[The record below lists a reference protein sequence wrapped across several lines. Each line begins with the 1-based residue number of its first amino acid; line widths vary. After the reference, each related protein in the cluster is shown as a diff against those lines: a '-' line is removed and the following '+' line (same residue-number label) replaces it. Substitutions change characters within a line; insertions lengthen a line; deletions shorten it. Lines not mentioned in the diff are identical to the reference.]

1 MEFFIEK
8 WITESGFVPLPFN
21 GEQQCRSIMRTS
33 PRRPLILKRRKL
45 TLPQKD
51 ESSTSARDEKRG
63 RDERTPKQE
72 HSQEDEH
79 NRQPRDKRDCS
90 LQKFPAGI
98 KIIDHPTMP
107 NTQVVAIPTNADIQS
122 IIEALTAK
130 GKECGNKGPN
140 KFILISSGGTSRSAG
155 PAPSQHLPS
164 EKKASAA
171 IKAAGGQERDKNVT
185 QTVGL
190 AGLRG
195 LLVSMQSYDQGKA
208 VDVVYLDFSKAFDIV
223 SHSILLEKL
232 AAHGLDMC
240 RVHWVKNWLDGWAQ
254 RVVVNGVKS
263 SWWLV
268 TSGVP
273 QDSVLGPILLNI
285 CVSDLDEGISSGE
298 TTGSVLDNSL
308 TNIQWLGKMRSDGL
322 NPSSVKQDTEKE
334 NQMPLQERI
343 KSEEAA
349 AIPAAAASSSWQNSV
364 SERPPYSYMAM
375 IQFAINSTEKKRMTL
390 KDIYTWIEDHFP
402 YFKHIAKP
410 GWKNSIRHNLSLH
423 DMFVRETSAN
433 GKISFWTIH
442 PDANRCLTLDQVF
455 KQQKSRLPDP
465 LKNIGSKTEPQNSRR
480 KMKPLLP
487 RVNSYLVP
495 IQFPLSQPLVLQP
508 SMKVPLSMAQG
519 ASLSSSETLQ
529 SNKRVRIA
537 PKLSLSTEESPSLPT
552 AAIKEESQCDEGL
565 FSPTRSLEENSSQPG
580 EELASFPEDVCIKE
594 EAHSQMDDWLSPF
607 ASSITVKEEP
617 GLFLPD
623 SSTKEKKQFTTLKSP
638 PKAVSDSLVIKRRE
652 RQEMGRSRR
661 KQHLALPC
669 SEEPVLVLP
678 ESNSFDPF
686 RLGADRPF
694 PVENQPLENISQ
706 LNCSQGE
713 EGAFKTPVKEMF
725 TKLPVSSTPSKV
737 SATTTPSL
745 EGLDTWKSA
754 SLAKGSHELDF
765 SPVKTLQLPFTPLQD
780 NQDLLAFNCTPLKNP
795 LFDSPQELLN
805 TESSDM
811 VHASLISS
819 PALVREPAKQ
829 SSVELAAS
837 GFTENRSFMEGLI
850 LDTMNDS
857 LSKILLDISFPGL
870 EDENLGT
877 DISWSQLIPEL
888 K

>member
-1 MEFFIEK
+1 
-8 WITESGFVPLPFN
+8 
-21 GEQQCRSIMRTS
+21 MRTS

-45 TLPQKD
+45 TLPQND
-51 ESSTSARDEKRG
+51 ESSTSARDENRG
-63 RDERTPKQE
+63 QDEKAPKQE
-72 HSQEDEH
+72 HRQEDQH
-79 NRQPRDKRDCS
+79 SRQPRDKKDCG

-130 GKECGNKGPN
+130 GKECGNNGPN

-171 IKAAGGQERDKNVT
+171 IKAAVSQEREKNAA
-185 QTVGL
+185 QTPGL
-190 AGLRG
+190 AGSTALW
-195 LLVSMQSYDQGKA
+195 
-208 VDVVYLDFSKAFDIV
+208 
-223 SHSILLEKL
+223 H
-232 AAHGLDMC
+232 
-240 RVHWVKNWLDGWAQ
+240 
-254 RVVVNGVKS
+254 
-263 SWWLV
+263 
-268 TSGVP
+268 SGVDP
-273 QDSVLGPILLNI
+273 VAGQEQETN
-285 CVSDLDEGISSGE
+285 SSGE
-298 TTGSVLDNSL
+298 TMSSVLDNSL

-322 NPSSVKQDTEKE
+322 NPSSVKEDTEKE
-334 NQMPLQERI
+334 NQMPLRERV
-343 KSEEAA
+343 KTEEEAA
-349 AIPAAAASSSWQNSV
+349 AAAVPTAAESSSWQDSV

-402 YFKHIAKP
+402 YFKHVAKP

-455 KQQKSRLPDP
+455 KPLDLGSPTSPEYSESQQKNRLPDP
-465 LKNIGSKTEPQNSRR
+465 LKNMGSKTEPQNSRR

-508 SMKVPLSMAQG
+508 SVKVPLSMAQG
-519 ASLSSSETLQ
+519 ASLNSSETLQ
-529 SNKRVRIA
+529 SNKRVCIT
-537 PKLSLSTEESPSLPT
+537 PKMSLSAEDSPCLRP
-552 AAIKEESQCDEGL
+552 AAVKEEAQCDAGL
-565 FSPTRSLEENSSQPG
+565 FSPTHSIQENSSQPG
-580 EELASFPEDVCIKE
+580 EELSSFPESACVKE
-594 EAHSQMDDWLSPF
+594 EEGSQLDPWLSPF
-607 ASSITVKEEP
+607 ASTVTVKEEP
-617 GLFLPD
+617 SLFFPD
-623 SSTKEKKQFTTLKSP
+623 SSTKERKQFTALKSP
-638 PKAVSDSLVIKRRE
+638 LKAVSDSLVIKRRE
-652 RQEMGRSRR
+652 RREAGRSRR
-661 KQHLALPC
+661 KQRLALPC

-678 ESNSFDPF
+678 ESSGLDPF
-686 RLGADRPF
+686 RLGAECPF
-694 PVENQPLENISQ
+694 SQENQPLENISQ
-706 LNCSQGE
+706 LSCSQGE
-713 EGAFKTPVKEMF
+713 EGAFKTPVKDIF
-725 TKLPVSSTPSKV
+725 GKLPVSSTPSKV

-745 EGLDTWKSA
+745 EVLDPWKSA

-780 NQDLLAFNCTPLKNP
+780 NQDLLGFNSTPLKNP
-795 LFDSPQELLN
+795 LFDSPRELLN
-805 TESSDM
+805 TESGDM
-811 VHASLISS
+811 VLVPLTSS
-819 PALVREPAKQ
+819 PAFIRDTSKQ
-829 SSVELAAS
+829 SSVELTAS
-837 GFTENRSFMEGLI
+837 GFTENRSLMEGLI

>member
-1 MEFFIEK
+1 
-8 WITESGFVPLPFN
+8 
-21 GEQQCRSIMRTS
+21 MRTS

-51 ESSTSARDEKRG
+51 TSSTSARDENG
-63 RDERTPKQE
+63 GQDEKTPKQE
-72 HSQEDEH
+72 HSQEDRH
-79 NRQPRDKRDCS
+79 NSQHREKTECG

-130 GKECGNKGPN
+130 GKECGNNGPN
-140 KFILISSGGTSRSAG
+140 KFILISSGGTSCSAG
-155 PAPSQHLPS
+155 PTPSQHLPLQM
-164 EKKASAA
+164 KPSAA
-171 IKAAGGQERDKNVT
+171 TKAAGGQERENST
-185 QTVGL
+185 QTPGL
-190 AGLRG
+190 AGGTTLW
-195 LLVSMQSYDQGKA
+195 
-208 VDVVYLDFSKAFDIV
+208 
-223 SHSILLEKL
+223 HSGI
-232 AAHGLDMC
+232 
-240 RVHWVKNWLDGWAQ
+240 
-254 RVVVNGVKS
+254 
-263 SWWLV
+263 
-268 TSGVP
+268 
-273 QDSVLGPILLNI
+273 DSVVGQEQESN
-285 CVSDLDEGISSGE
+285 SSGE
-298 TTGSVLDNSL
+298 TMSSVLDNSL

-322 NPSSVKQDTEKE
+322 SPCSVKQEREKE
-334 NQMPLQERI
+334 NQRPLQERI
-343 KSEEAA
+343 KTEDDAA
-349 AIPAAAASSSWQNSV
+349 AAVPTTAAAASSWQDSV

-402 YFKHIAKP
+402 YFKHVAKP

-455 KQQKSRLPDP
+455 KPLDLGSPTSPEHSESQQKRHLPDP
-465 LKNIGSKTEPQNSRR
+465 QKNTGSNSSSKTEPQNARR

-487 RVNSYLVP
+487 RINSYLVP

-519 ASLSSSETLQ
+519 ASLNSSETFR

-537 PKLSLSTEESPSLPT
+537 PKMSLSADKSSSLPP
-552 AAIKEESQCDEGL
+552 AAVKEESQCDEGL
-565 FSPTRSLEENSSQPG
+565 FSPTHSLKESSSQPG
-580 EELASFPEDVCIKE
+580 EESVSFPESVCIKE
-594 EAHSQMDDWLSPF
+594 EGGSQLDDWLSPF
-607 ASSITVKEEP
+607 ASTLTVKEEP
-617 GLFLPD
+617 GFPSV
-623 SSTKEKKQFTTLKSP
+623 SSTKEKKQFTILKSP
-638 PKAVSDSLVIKRRE
+638 SKGVSDTLVIKRRE
-652 RQEMGRSRR
+652 RREMGRSRR

-678 ESNSFDPF
+678 ESNGFHPF
-686 RLGADRPF
+686 RLGADHPF
-694 PVENQPLENISQ
+694 LQESQPLENASQ
-706 LNCSQGE
+706 LSCLQGE
-713 EGAFKTPVKEMF
+713 EGPFKTPVKEMF
-725 TKLPVSSTPSKV
+725 SKLPVSSTPSKD
-737 SATTTPSL
+737 SATTTPPL
-745 EGLDTWKSA
+745 GGLDQWKSA

-765 SPVKTLQLPFTPLQD
+765 SPVRTLQLPFTPVQE
-780 NQDLLAFNCTPLKNP
+780 NQDLLGFNSTPLKNP
-795 LFDSPQELLN
+795 IFESPRELLN
-805 TESSDM
+805 TESSGM
-811 VHASLISS
+811 VHAPLTSS
-819 PALVREPAKQ
+819 PAFISESTKQ
-829 SSVELAAS
+829 SSIELPNS
-837 GFTENRSFMEGLI
+837 GFTENRSLMEGLI

>member
-1 MEFFIEK
+1 
-8 WITESGFVPLPFN
+8 
-21 GEQQCRSIMRTS
+21 MRTS

-51 ESSTSARDEKRG
+51 ESSTSARDENRG
-63 RDERTPKQE
+63 QDEKTPKQE
-72 HSQEDEH
+72 HRQEDQH
-79 NRQPRDKRDCS
+79 NRQPRDKRDCG

-98 KIIDHPTMP
+98 RIIDHPTMP

-130 GKECGNKGPN
+130 GKECGNNGPN
-140 KFILISSGGTSRSAG
+140 KFILISGGGTSRSAG

-171 IKAAGGQERDKNVT
+171 IKAADGQEREKNVA
-185 QTVGL
+185 QTPGL
-190 AGLRG
+190 AGSTALW
-195 LLVSMQSYDQGKA
+195 
-208 VDVVYLDFSKAFDIV
+208 
-223 SHSILLEKL
+223 H
-232 AAHGLDMC
+232 
-240 RVHWVKNWLDGWAQ
+240 
-254 RVVVNGVKS
+254 
-263 SWWLV
+263 
-268 TSGVP
+268 SGVDP
-273 QDSVLGPILLNI
+273 LIGQEQESN
-285 CVSDLDEGISSGE
+285 SSGE
-298 TTGSVLDNSL
+298 TMSSVLDNSL

-322 NPSSVKQDTEKE
+322 NPSSVKEDTEKE
-334 NQMPLQERI
+334 NQMPLQERV
-343 KSEEAA
+343 KTEEEAA
-349 AIPAAAASSSWQNSV
+349 AAIPTAAASSSWQDSV

-402 YFKHIAKP
+402 YFKHVAKP

-455 KQQKSRLPDP
+455 KPLDLGSPTSPECSESQQKSRLPDP
-465 LKNIGSKTEPQNSRR
+465 LKNMGSKSEPQNSRR

-519 ASLSSSETLQ
+519 ASLNSSETLQ

-537 PKLSLSTEESPSLPT
+537 PKMSLSAEESPSLPR
-552 AAIKEESQCDEGL
+552 AAVKEEGQSDEGL
-565 FSPTRSLEENSSQPG
+565 FSPTHSVQHNSSQPG
-580 EELASFPEDVCIKE
+580 EELSSFPEGACIKE
-594 EAHSQMDDWLSPF
+594 EEGSQLGDWLSPF
-607 ASSITVKEEP
+607 ASTVTVKEEP
-617 GLFLPD
+617 SLFLPD
-623 SSTKEKKQFTTLKSP
+623 SSTKERKQFTTLKSP
-638 PKAVSDSLVIKRRE
+638 SKAVSDSLVIKRRE
-652 RQEMGRSRR
+652 RREVGRSRR

-678 ESNSFDPF
+678 ESSGFDPF

-694 PVENQPLENISQ
+694 PQENQPLEKVSQ
-706 LNCSQGE
+706 LSCSQGE
-713 EGAFKTPVKEMF
+713 EGAFKTPVKDMF
-725 TKLPVSSTPSKV
+725 SKLPVSSTPSKV

-745 EGLDTWKSA
+745 EGLDPWKSA

-780 NQDLLAFNCTPLKNP
+780 NQDLLGFNSTPLKNP
-795 LFDSPQELLN
+795 LFDSPRELLN

-811 VHASLISS
+811 VHVPLTSS
-819 PALVREPAKQ
+819 PAFIRDASKQ
-829 SSVELAAS
+829 SSVELTAS
-837 GFTENRSFMEGLI
+837 GFTENRSLMEGLI

>member
-1 MEFFIEK
+1 
-8 WITESGFVPLPFN
+8 
-21 GEQQCRSIMRTS
+21 MRTS

-45 TLPQKD
+45 TLPQND
-51 ESSTSARDEKRG
+51 EPSTSARDESRG
-63 RDERTPKQE
+63 QDEKAPKQE
-72 HSQEDEH
+72 HRQEDQH
-79 NRQPRDKRDCS
+79 NRQPQDKRDCG

-130 GKECGNKGPN
+130 GKECGSNGPN

-155 PAPSQHLPS
+155 PAPSQHHPS

-171 IKAAGGQERDKNVT
+171 IKAAESQEGEKNVA
-185 QTVGL
+185 QTPGL
-190 AGLRG
+190 AGSTALWHSG
-195 LLVSMQSYDQGKA
+195 ADPVVGQGQEA
-208 VDVVYLDFSKAFDIV
+208 
-223 SHSILLEKL
+223 
-232 AAHGLDMC
+232 
-240 RVHWVKNWLDGWAQ
+240 N
-254 RVVVNGVKS
+254 
-263 SWWLV
+263 
-268 TSGVP
+268 
-273 QDSVLGPILLNI
+273 
-285 CVSDLDEGISSGE
+285 SSGE
-298 TTGSVLDNSL
+298 TMSSVLDNSL

-322 NPSSVKQDTEKE
+322 NPSSVKEDTEKE
-334 NQMPLQERI
+334 NQMPLQERV
-343 KSEEAA
+343 KTEEEAA
-349 AIPAAAASSSWQNSV
+349 AIPTAAVSSSWQDSV

-402 YFKHIAKP
+402 YFKHVAKP

-455 KQQKSRLPDP
+455 KPLDLGSPTSPEYSESQQKSRLPAP

-519 ASLSSSETLQ
+519 TSLNSSETLQ
-529 SNKRVRIA
+529 SNKRVCIA
-537 PKLSLSTEESPSLPT
+537 PKMSLSAEESPSLPT
-552 AAIKEESQCDEGL
+552 AAVKEEGQCDEGL
-565 FSPTRSLEENSSQPG
+565 FSPTHPIQENSSQPG
-580 EELASFPEDVCIKE
+580 EELSPFPEGACKKE
-594 EAHSQMDDWLSPF
+594 EEGSQLDPWLSPF
-607 ASSITVKEEP
+607 ASTVTVKEEP
-617 GLFLPD
+617 SLFLPD
-623 SSTKEKKQFTTLKSP
+623 SATKERKQFTTLKSP

-652 RQEMGRSRR
+652 RREVGRSRR
-661 KQHLALPC
+661 KQRLALPC

-678 ESNSFDPF
+678 ESSSFDPF
-686 RLGADRPF
+686 RLGAERPF
-694 PVENQPLENISQ
+694 PQENQPLENISQ
-706 LNCSQGE
+706 LSCSQGE
-713 EGAFKTPVKEMF
+713 EGAFKTPVKDIF
-725 TKLPVSSTPSKV
+725 SKLPISSTPSKV
-737 SATTTPSL
+737 STTTTPSL
-745 EGLDTWKSA
+745 EVLDP
-754 SLAKGSHELDF
+754 LAKGSHELDF
-765 SPVKTLQLPFTPLQD
+765 SPVKTLQLPFTPLRD
-780 NQDLLAFNCTPLKNP
+780 NHDLLGFNSTPLKNP

-805 TESSDM
+805 TESGDM
-811 VHASLISS
+811 VHVPLTSS
-819 PALVREPAKQ
+819 PAFLRDTSKQ
-829 SSVELAAS
+829 SSAELTAS
-837 GFTENRSFMEGLI
+837 GFTENRSLMEGLI
-850 LDTMNDS
+850 LDTANDCMS

>member
-1 MEFFIEK
+1 
-8 WITESGFVPLPFN
+8 
-21 GEQQCRSIMRTS
+21 MRTS

-51 ESSTSARDEKRG
+51 ESSTSARDENRG
-63 RDERTPKQE
+63 HDEKTPKQE
-72 HSQEDEH
+72 HRQEDQH
-79 NRQPRDKRDCS
+79 NRQPRDKRDCGP
-90 LQKFPAGI
+90 QKFPAGI

-130 GKECGNKGPN
+130 GKECGNNGPN

-155 PAPSQHLPS
+155 PVPSQHLPS
-164 EKKASAA
+164 EKKVSAE
-171 IKAAGGQERDKNVT
+171 IKAADGQEREKNVS
-185 QTVGL
+185 QAPDL
-190 AGLRG
+190 AGSTALWHSG
-195 LLVSMQSYDQGKA
+195 IDPLVGQ
-208 VDVVYLDFSKAFDIV
+208 
-223 SHSILLEKL
+223 EKES
-232 AAHGLDMC
+232 
-240 RVHWVKNWLDGWAQ
+240 N
-254 RVVVNGVKS
+254 
-263 SWWLV
+263 
-268 TSGVP
+268 
-273 QDSVLGPILLNI
+273 
-285 CVSDLDEGISSGE
+285 SSGE
-298 TTGSVLDNSL
+298 TMSSVLDNSL

-322 NPSSVKQDTEKE
+322 NPSSVKEDTEKE
-334 NQMPLQERI
+334 NQMPLQERV
-343 KSEEAA
+343 KVTAAA
-349 AIPAAAASSSWQNSV
+349 AIPTAAASSSWQDSV

-402 YFKHIAKP
+402 YFKHVAKP

-455 KQQKSRLPDP
+455 KPLDLGSPTSPEYSESQQKSRLPDP
-465 LKNIGSKTEPQNSRR
+465 LKNMGSKTEPQNSRR

-519 ASLSSSETLQ
+519 ASLNSSETLQ

-537 PKLSLSTEESPSLPT
+537 PKMSLSAEESPSLPT
-552 AAIKEESQCDEGL
+552 AAVKEEGQSDEGL
-565 FSPTRSLEENSSQPG
+565 FSPTHSVQDNSSQPG
-580 EELASFPEDVCIKE
+580 EELSSFPEGACIKE
-594 EAHSQMDDWLSPF
+594 EEGSQLGDWLSPF
-607 ASSITVKEEP
+607 ASTVTVKEEP
-617 GLFLPD
+617 SLFLPD
-623 SSTKEKKQFTTLKSP
+623 SSTKERKQFTTVKSP
-638 PKAVSDSLVIKRRE
+638 SKAVSDSLVIKRRE
-652 RQEMGRSRR
+652 RREVGRSRR
-661 KQHLALPC
+661 KQHLVLPC

-678 ESNSFDPF
+678 ESSGFDPF
-686 RLGADRPF
+686 RLGAERPF
-694 PVENQPLENISQ
+694 PQENQPLENVSQ
-706 LNCSQGE
+706 LSCSQGE
-713 EGAFKTPVKEMF
+713 EGAFKTPVKDMF
-725 TKLPVSSTPSKV
+725 SKLPVSSTPSKV

-745 EGLDTWKSA
+745 ESLDPWKSS

-765 SPVKTLQLPFTPLQD
+765 SPVKTLQLPFIPLQD
-780 NQDLLAFNCTPLKNP
+780 NQDLLGFNSTPLKNP
-795 LFDSPQELLN
+795 LFDSPRELLN

-811 VHASLISS
+811 VHVPLTSS
-819 PALVREPAKQ
+819 PAFIRDTSKQ
-829 SSVELAAS
+829 SSVELTAS
-837 GFTENRSFMEGLI
+837 GFTENRSLMEGLI

>member
-1 MEFFIEK
+1 
-8 WITESGFVPLPFN
+8 
-21 GEQQCRSIMRTS
+21 MRTS

-45 TLPQKD
+45 TLPQND
-51 ESSTSARDEKRG
+51 ESSTAARDENRG
-63 RDERTPKQE
+63 QDEKAPKQE
-72 HSQEDEH
+72 HRQEDQH
-79 NRQPRDKRDCS
+79 NRQPRDKRDCG

-130 GKECGNKGPN
+130 GKECGNNGPN

-171 IKAAGGQERDKNVT
+171 IKAADSQEREKNVA
-185 QTVGL
+185 QTPGL
-190 AGLRG
+190 AGSTALWHSG
-195 LLVSMQSYDQGKA
+195 ADP
-208 VDVVYLDFSKAFDIV
+208 VVGQ
-223 SHSILLEKL
+223 EQET
-232 AAHGLDMC
+232 
-240 RVHWVKNWLDGWAQ
+240 N
-254 RVVVNGVKS
+254 
-263 SWWLV
+263 
-268 TSGVP
+268 
-273 QDSVLGPILLNI
+273 
-285 CVSDLDEGISSGE
+285 SSGE
-298 TTGSVLDNSL
+298 TMNSVLDNSL

-322 NPSSVKQDTEKE
+322 NPSSVKEDTEKE
-334 NQMPLQERI
+334 NQVPLRERV
-343 KSEEAA
+343 KTEEEG
-349 AIPAAAASSSWQNSV
+349 AAAAVSSSWQDSV

-402 YFKHIAKP
+402 YFKHVAKP

-455 KQQKSRLPDP
+455 KVSCLVQKSRTGCLQQKSRLPDP
-465 LKNIGSKTEPQNSRR
+465 LKNMASKTEPQNSRR

-508 SMKVPLSMAQG
+508 SVKIPLSMAQG
-519 ASLSSSETLQ
+519 ASLNSSETLQ
-529 SNKRVRIA
+529 SNKHMHIA
-537 PKLSLSTEESPSLPT
+537 TKMSLSAEESSCLPT
-552 AAIKEESQCDEGL
+552 PAVKEEGQCDEGL
-565 FSPTRSLEENSSQPG
+565 FPPTHSVQENSSQPG
-580 EELASFPEDVCIKE
+580 EELSSFSEGACIKE
-594 EAHSQMDDWLSPF
+594 EERSQLDHWLSPF
-607 ASSITVKEEP
+607 ASTVTVKEEP
-617 GLFLPD
+617 SLFLPD
-623 SSTKEKKQFTTLKSP
+623 SSPKERKQFATLKSP
-638 PKAVSDSLVIKRRE
+638 SKAVSDSLVIKRRE
-652 RQEMGRSRR
+652 RREVGRSRR
-661 KQHLALPC
+661 KQRLALPC

-678 ESNSFDPF
+678 ESSSFDSF
-686 RLGADRPF
+686 RLGADHPF
-694 PVENQPLENISQ
+694 PQENQPLENISQ
-706 LNCSQGE
+706 LSCSRGE
-713 EGAFKTPVKEMF
+713 EGAFKTPVKDIF
-725 TKLPVSSTPSKV
+725 SKLPVSSTPSKV

-745 EGLDTWKSA
+745 EVLDPWKSA

-765 SPVKTLQLPFTPLQD
+765 SPVKTLQLPFTPLRD
-780 NQDLLAFNCTPLKNP
+780 NQDLLGFNSTPLKNP
-795 LFDSPQELLN
+795 LFDSPRELLN

-811 VHASLISS
+811 VPVPLTSS
-819 PALVREPAKQ
+819 PAFIRDASRQ
-829 SSVELAAS
+829 SSVELTAS
-837 GFTENRSFMEGLI
+837 GFTENRSLMEGLI

>member
-1 MEFFIEK
+1 
-8 WITESGFVPLPFN
+8 
-21 GEQQCRSIMRTS
+21 MRTS

-51 ESSTSARDEKRG
+51 ESSTSG
-63 RDERTPKQE
+63 RDENRGQGEKSPKQE
-72 HSQEDEH
+72 HSQGDQH
-79 NRQPRDKRDCS
+79 NRQPRDKRDCG

-98 KIIDHPTMP
+98 KIINHPTMP

-130 GKECGNKGPN
+130 GKECGNNGPN

-155 PAPSQHLPS
+155 PPPSLHLPQ

-171 IKAAGGQERDKNVT
+171 VKAADGQEREKNVT
-185 QTVGL
+185 QTPGL
-190 AGLRG
+190 ADRTALW
-195 LLVSMQSYDQGKA
+195 
-208 VDVVYLDFSKAFDIV
+208 
-223 SHSILLEKL
+223 HS
-232 AAHGLDMC
+232 AG
-240 RVHWVKNWLDGWAQ
+240 
-254 RVVVNGVKS
+254 
-263 SWWLV
+263 
-268 TSGVP
+268 
-273 QDSVLGPILLNI
+273 
-285 CVSDLDEGISSGE
+285 SGE
-298 TTGSVLDNSL
+298 TMSSVLDNSL

-343 KSEEAA
+343 KVKAAA
-349 AIPAAAASSSWQNSV
+349 AIPTAAVSSSWQDSV

-402 YFKHIAKP
+402 YFKHVAKP

-455 KQQKSRLPDP
+455 KPLDLGSPTSPECSESQQKSRLPDT
-465 LKNIGSKTEPQNSRR
+465 LKNVGSKTEPQNSRR

-508 SMKVPLSMAQG
+508 SVKVPLSMAQG
-519 ASLSSSETLQ
+519 ASLNSSEILQ

-537 PKLSLSTEESPSLPT
+537 PKMSQSTEESPSLPT
-552 AAIKEESQCDEGL
+552 AAVKEEGQCDEGL
-565 FSPTRSLEENSSQPG
+565 FSPTHSLKENSSQPG
-580 EELASFPEDVCIKE
+580 EELASFPEGVCIKE
-594 EAHSQMDDWLSPF
+594 EEGSQLDDWLSPF
-607 ASSITVKEEP
+607 ASTITVKEEP

-623 SSTKEKKQFTTLKSP
+623 SATNEKKQFTTLKSP
-638 PKAVSDSLVIKRRE
+638 LKAVSDSLVIKRRE

-686 RLGADRPF
+686 QLGADRRF
-694 PVENQPLENISQ
+694 PLESQPLENVSQ
-706 LNCSQGE
+706 LSCSQGE

-725 TKLPVSSTPSKV
+725 SKLPVSSTPSKV
-737 SATTTPSL
+737 SAATTPSL
-745 EGLDTWKSA
+745 EGLDLWKSA
-754 SLAKGSHELDF
+754 SLARGSHELDF
-765 SPVKTLQLPFTPLQD
+765 SPVKTLQLPFTPLHD
-780 NQDLLAFNCTPLKNP
+780 NQDLLGFNSTPLKNP
-795 LFDSPQELLN
+795 LFDSPRELLN
-805 TESSDM
+805 TESSD
-811 VHASLISS
+811 VAHVPLTSS
-819 PALVREPAKQ
+819 PAFVCESAKQ
-829 SSVELAAS
+829 SSVELTAS
-837 GFTENRSFMEGLI
+837 GFTENRSLMEGLI

>member
-1 MEFFIEK
+1 
-8 WITESGFVPLPFN
+8 
-21 GEQQCRSIMRTS
+21 MRTS

-45 TLPQKD
+45 TLPQN
-51 ESSTSARDEKRG
+51 ESSTSARDENRG
-63 RDERTPKQE
+63 QDEKTPKQE
-72 HSQEDEH
+72 HRQEEQH
-79 NRQPRDKRDCS
+79 NTQPRDKRDCG

-130 GKECGNKGPN
+130 GKECGNNGPN

-155 PAPSQHLPS
+155 PAPSQHLQS

-171 IKAAGGQERDKNVT
+171 IKAADDLEREKNVA
-185 QTVGL
+185 QTPGL
-190 AGLRG
+190 AGSTALW
-195 LLVSMQSYDQGKA
+195 
-208 VDVVYLDFSKAFDIV
+208 
-223 SHSILLEKL
+223 H
-232 AAHGLDMC
+232 
-240 RVHWVKNWLDGWAQ
+240 
-254 RVVVNGVKS
+254 
-263 SWWLV
+263 
-268 TSGVP
+268 SGVEP
-273 QDSVLGPILLNI
+273 TMS
-285 CVSDLDEGISSGE
+285 
-298 TTGSVLDNSL
+298 SVLDNSL

-322 NPSSVKQDTEKE
+322 NPSSVKEDTEKE
-334 NQMPLQERI
+334 NQMPLQERV
-343 KSEEAA
+343 KVEAA
-349 AIPAAAASSSWQNSV
+349 AALPTAAASSSWQDSV

-402 YFKHIAKP
+402 YFKHVAKP

-455 KQQKSRLPDP
+455 KPLDLGSPTSPEYSESQQKSRLPDP
-465 LKNIGSKTEPQNSRR
+465 LKNMGSKTEPQNSRR

-495 IQFPLSQPLVLQP
+495 IQFPLSQPLVLQS

-519 ASLSSSETLQ
+519 ASLNSSETLQ

-537 PKLSLSTEESPSLPT
+537 PKMSLSAEESPSLPM
-552 AAIKEESQCDEGL
+552 AAVKEECQSDEGL
-565 FSPTRSLEENSSQPG
+565 FSPTPSVQENGSQPG
-580 EELASFPEDVCIKE
+580 EELSSFPEGACIKE
-594 EAHSQMDDWLSPF
+594 EEGSQLGEWLSPF
-607 ASSITVKEEP
+607 ASTVTVKEEP
-617 GLFLPD
+617 SLFLPD
-623 SSTKEKKQFTTLKSP
+623 SSTKERKQFTTLKSP
-638 PKAVSDSLVIKRRE
+638 SKAVSDSLVIKRRE
-652 RQEMGRSRR
+652 RREVGRSRR
-661 KQHLALPC
+661 KQRLARPC

-678 ESNSFDPF
+678 ESSGFDPF
-686 RLGADRPF
+686 RLEADRPF
-694 PVENQPLENISQ
+694 PQENQPLENVSQ
-706 LNCSQGE
+706 LSCSQGE
-713 EGAFKTPVKEMF
+713 EGAFKTPVKDMF
-725 TKLPVSSTPSKV
+725 SKLPVSSTPSKV

-745 EGLDTWKSA
+745 EGLDPWKSA
-754 SLAKGSHELDF
+754 SLGKGSNELDF

-780 NQDLLAFNCTPLKNP
+780 NQDLLGFNSTPLKNP
-795 LFDSPQELLN
+795 LFDSPRELLN

-811 VHASLISS
+811 VHVPLTSS
-819 PALVREPAKQ
+819 PAFIRDTSKQ
-829 SSVELAAS
+829 SSVELTAS
-837 GFTENRSFMEGLI
+837 GFTENRSLMEGLI

>member
-1 MEFFIEK
+1 
-8 WITESGFVPLPFN
+8 
-21 GEQQCRSIMRTS
+21 MRTS

-45 TLPQKD
+45 TLPQNG

-63 RDERTPKQE
+63 QDEKAPKQE
-72 HSQEDEH
+72 HRQEDQH
-79 NRQPRDKRDCS
+79 NRQPRDKRDGG

-130 GKECGNKGPN
+130 GKECGNNGPN

-164 EKKASAA
+164 EKKASAGNR
-171 IKAAGGQERDKNVT
+171 AAVIQEREKNVA
-185 QTVGL
+185 QTSGL
-190 AGLRG
+190 AG
-195 LLVSMQSYDQGKA
+195 
-208 VDVVYLDFSKAFDIV
+208 
-223 SHSILLEKL
+223 
-232 AAHGLDMC
+232 
-240 RVHWVKNWLDGWAQ
+240 
-254 RVVVNGVKS
+254 
-263 SWWLV
+263 
-268 TSGVP
+268 
-273 QDSVLGPILLNI
+273 
-285 CVSDLDEGISSGE
+285 SGE
-298 TTGSVLDNSL
+298 TMSSVLDNSL

-322 NPSSVKQDTEKE
+322 NPSSVKEDTEKE
-334 NQMPLQERI
+334 NQIPLQERV
-343 KSEEAA
+343 KTEEEAA
-349 AIPAAAASSSWQNSV
+349 AAAIPTAAESSSCQDSV

-375 IQFAINSTEKKRMTL
+375 IQFAINSTERKRMTL

-402 YFKHIAKP
+402 YFKHVAKP

-455 KQQKSRLPDP
+455 KPLDLGSPTSPEYSESQQKSNLPDP
-465 LKNIGSKTEPQNSRR
+465 LKNMGSKTEPQNSRR

-508 SMKVPLSMAQG
+508 SMKVPLSTAQG
-519 ASLSSSETLQ
+519 ASFNSTETLQ
-529 SNKRVRIA
+529 SNKRVCIA
-537 PKLSLSTEESPSLPT
+537 PKISLSAEESSSLPT
-552 AAIKEESQCDEGL
+552 AVVKEEGQCDEGL
-565 FSPTRSLEENSSQPG
+565 FSPSHSVQENSSQPG
-580 EELASFPEDVCIKE
+580 EELSSFPEGACVKE
-594 EAHSQMDDWLSPF
+594 EEGSQLDPWLSPF
-607 ASSITVKEEP
+607 ASTVTVKEEP
-617 GLFLPD
+617 SLFLPD
-623 SSTKEKKQFTTLKSP
+623 SSTKERKQFTRLKSP

-652 RQEMGRSRR
+652 RREVGRSRR
-661 KQHLALPC
+661 KQHLALSR

-678 ESNSFDPF
+678 ESSSFDSF
-686 RLGADRPF
+686 QLGADRPF
-694 PVENQPLENISQ
+694 PQENQPLENISQ
-706 LNCSQGE
+706 LSCSRGE
-713 EGAFKTPVKEMF
+713 EGAFKTPVKDMF
-725 TKLPVSSTPSKV
+725 SKLPVSSTPSKV

-745 EGLDTWKSA
+745 EVLDPWKSA

-765 SPVKTLQLPFTPLQD
+765 SPVKTLPLPFTPLQD
-780 NQDLLAFNCTPLKNP
+780 NQDLLGFNSTPLKNP
-795 LFDSPQELLN
+795 LFDSPRELLN

-811 VHASLISS
+811 VLVPLTSS
-819 PALVREPAKQ
+819 PVFIRDTSKQ
-829 SSVELAAS
+829 STVELAAS
-837 GFTENRSFMEGLI
+837 GFTENRSLMEGLI

-877 DISWSQLIPEL
+877 DISWSQLMPEL

>member
-1 MEFFIEK
+1 
-8 WITESGFVPLPFN
+8 
-21 GEQQCRSIMRTS
+21 MRTS

-45 TLPQKD
+45 TLPQND
-51 ESSTSARDEKRG
+51 ESSTAARDENRG
-63 RDERTPKQE
+63 QDEKAPKQE
-72 HSQEDEH
+72 HRQEDQH
-79 NRQPRDKRDCS
+79 NRQPRDKRDCG

-130 GKECGNKGPN
+130 GKECGNNGPN

-155 PAPSQHLPS
+155 PAPSQHLSS

-171 IKAAGGQERDKNVT
+171 IKAADSQEREKNVVQTPALAGSTALWHSGVDPVVGQEQETN
-185 QTVGL
+185 
-190 AGLRG
+190 
-195 LLVSMQSYDQGKA
+195 
-208 VDVVYLDFSKAFDIV
+208 
-223 SHSILLEKL
+223 
-232 AAHGLDMC
+232 
-240 RVHWVKNWLDGWAQ
+240 
-254 RVVVNGVKS
+254 
-263 SWWLV
+263 
-268 TSGVP
+268 
-273 QDSVLGPILLNI
+273 
-285 CVSDLDEGISSGE
+285 SSGE
-298 TTGSVLDNSL
+298 TMSSVLDNSL

-322 NPSSVKQDTEKE
+322 NPSSVKEDTEKE
-334 NQMPLQERI
+334 NQVPLRERV
-343 KSEEAA
+343 KVKEAA
-349 AIPAAAASSSWQNSV
+349 AVSSSWRDSV

-402 YFKHIAKP
+402 YFKHVAKP

-455 KQQKSRLPDP
+455 KPLDSGSPTSPEYSESQQKSRLPDA
-465 LKNIGSKTEPQNSRR
+465 LKNMGSKTEPQNSRR

-508 SMKVPLSMAQG
+508 SVKIPLSMAQG
-519 ASLSSSETLQ
+519 ASLNSSETSQ

-537 PKLSLSTEESPSLPT
+537 TKMSLSAEESPCLLT
-552 AAIKEESQCDEGL
+552 APVKEEGQCDEGL
-565 FSPTRSLEENSSQPG
+565 FPPTHSVQENSSQPG
-580 EELASFPEDVCIKE
+580 EELSSFPESACIKE
-594 EAHSQMDDWLSPF
+594 EESSQLDHWLSPF
-607 ASSITVKEEP
+607 ASTVKEEP
-617 GLFLPD
+617 SLFLPD
-623 SSTKEKKQFTTLKSP
+623 SSPKERKQFTTLKSP
-638 PKAVSDSLVIKRRE
+638 SKAVSDSLVIKRRE
-652 RQEMGRSRR
+652 RREVGRSRR

-678 ESNSFDPF
+678 ESSSFDPF
-686 RLGADRPF
+686 RSGADCPF
-694 PVENQPLENISQ
+694 PQENQPLENISQ
-706 LNCSQGE
+706 LSCSRGE
-713 EGAFKTPVKEMF
+713 GGAFKTPVKDIF
-725 TKLPVSSTPSKV
+725 SKLPVSSTPSKV

-745 EGLDTWKSA
+745 EVLDPWKSA

-780 NQDLLAFNCTPLKNP
+780 NQDLLGFNSTPLKNP
-795 LFDSPQELLN
+795 LFDSPRELLN

-811 VHASLISS
+811 VHVPLTSS
-819 PALVREPAKQ
+819 PAFIRDTSRQ
-829 SSVELAAS
+829 SSVELTAS
-837 GFTENRSFMEGLI
+837 GFTENRSLMEGLI